1 MARNRFHKTVRRGA
15 AMVETAIVLSAFVVL
30 TFGIFE
36 YGRILMIRQLLQN
49 AAREGGRQAMVGTSS
64 KSTATIQ
71 TVVTNFL
78 VGAPATNVN
87 IQVYATDSN
96 GNNAGAWTG
105 ATFGNGIAV
114 QVNADVQAL
123 LPTLGLLSNTLHLQ
137 VKSIVSS
144 EAY

>member
-1 MARNRFHKTVRRGA
+1 
-15 AMVETAIVLSAFVVL
+15 MVETAIVLSAFVVL

>member
-1 MARNRFHKTVRRGA
+1 
-15 AMVETAIVLSAFVVL
+15 MVETAIVLSAFVVL

-49 AAREGGRQAMVGTSS
+49 AAREGGRQAMIGTST
-64 KSTATIQ
+64 KSTANIQ

-87 IQVYATDSN
+87 IQVYATDSS

-114 QVNADVQAL
+114 QVNADVPAL